1 MIRIA
6 MADDHPIVRAGL
18 ASLLEAIDDVTVVA
32 EHGSAEALLAWLNG
46 NDCDL
51 VLLDLQF
58 GDGRLTGAEAT
69 RRISAPDGPAVLILT
84 TYATDAD
91 ILTAL
96 DAGARG
102 YLLKDTPT
110 EELERAIRA
119 AAAGETALSP
129 AVQQRLLRRVLD
141 PATALTQR
149 ELDVL
154 QLAAGGMS
162 NNQIADELYI
172 TPATVKTHL
181 AHTYAKLG
189 VPSRTAAIA
198 VARERGLLD

>member
-1 MIRIA
+1 

-18 ASLLEAIDDVTVVA
+18 ASLLDAIDDVAVVA
-32 EHGSAEALLAWLNG
+32 EFGSAEALLAWLDE

-58 GDGRLTGAEAT
+58 GDGRLAGAEAT
-69 RRISAPDGPAVLILT
+69 RRISASGGPAVLILT

-91 ILTAL
+91 ILAAL

-110 EELERAIRA
+110 HELERAIRVA
-119 AAAGETALSP
+119 AVGETTLSP
-129 AVQQRLLRRVLD
+129 AIQHRLLQRILD

-154 QLAAGGMS
+154 RLAAGGMS
-162 NNQIADELYI
+162 NNQIAAKLYI
-172 TPATVKTHL
+172 TMATVKTHL

-198 VARERGLLD
+198 TARERGLLD

>member
-1 MIRIA
+1 

-18 ASLLEAIDDVTVVA
+18 ASLLDAIDDVAVVA
-32 EHGSAEALLAWLNG
+32 EFGSAEALLAWLDENG
-46 NDCDL
+46 CDL

-69 RRISAPDGPAVLILT
+69 RRISASGGPAVLILT

-91 ILTAL
+91 ILAAL

-110 EELERAIRA
+110 HELERAIRVA
-119 AAAGETALSP
+119 AVGETTLSP
-129 AVQQRLLRRVLD
+129 AIQHRLLQRILD

-154 QLAAGGMS
+154 RLAAGGMS
-162 NNQIADELYI
+162 NNQIAAKLYI
-172 TPATVKTHL
+172 TMATVKTHL

-198 VARERGLLD
+198 TARERGLLD

>member
-18 ASLLEAIDDVTVVA
+18 AGLLEGLDDVTVVA
-32 EHGSAEALLAWLNG
+32 AHGSAEALLAWLADH
-46 NDCDL
+46 DCDL

-58 GDGRLTGAEAT
+58 GPDRLTGAEAT
-69 RRISAPDGPAVLILT
+69 RRIRAAGGPAVLILT

-91 ILTAL
+91 ILAAL

-110 EELERAIRA
+110 GELERAIRA
-119 AAAGETALSP
+119 AAGGETALSP
-129 AVQQRLLRRVLD
+129 AIQQRLLRRILD
-141 PATALTQR
+141 PVSTLTQR

-154 QLAAGGMS
+154 RLAAGGLS
-162 NNQIADELYI
+162 NNEIAADLFI
-172 TPATVKTHL
+172 TMATVKTHL
-181 AHTYAKLG
+181 AHAYAKLG
-189 VPSRTAAIA
+189 VSSRTAAIA
-198 VARERGLLD
+198 VARERGLID

>member
-6 MADDHPIVRAGL
+6 IADDHPIVRAGL
-18 ASLLEAIDDVTVVA
+18 LEVIDDVTVVA
-32 EHGSAEALLAWLNG
+32 QHGSAEALLAWLNG

-91 ILTAL
+91 ILAAL

-110 EELERAIRA
+110 HELERAIRV
-119 AAAGETALSP
+119 AAAGETTLSP
-129 AVQQRLLRRVLD
+129 AIQQRLLRRILD
-141 PATALTQR
+141 PATTLTQR

-162 NNQIADELYI
+162 NNQIAAELYI
-172 TPATVKTHL
+172 TRATVKTHL

-198 VARERGLLD
+198 TARERGLLD